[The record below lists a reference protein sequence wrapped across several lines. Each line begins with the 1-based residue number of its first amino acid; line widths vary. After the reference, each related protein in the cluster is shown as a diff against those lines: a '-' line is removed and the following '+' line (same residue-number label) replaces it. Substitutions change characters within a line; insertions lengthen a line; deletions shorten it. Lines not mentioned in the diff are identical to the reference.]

1 MRAMTRRKSSEGPSG
16 ARGHQDQHPPADRP
30 WDASWNAP
38 DRRKPG
44 GSHTGPGPHLQRRSD
59 DKIREEI
66 LELLT
71 NNADLD
77 ASEVELHVEG
87 GEVTLTGSVDSRDAK
102 WLTEDLVNSVT
113 GVREVNNR
121 LKVAR

>member
-1 MRAMTRRKSSEGPSG
+1 MSWAQGLNGPE
-16 ARGHQDQHPPADRP
+16 
-30 WDASWNAP
+30 
-38 DRRKPG
+38 RRKPG
-44 GSHTGPGPHLQRRSD
+44 GSQIGPGIQFHRRSD

-66 LELLT
+66 WELLS
-71 NNADLD
+71 NHADLD

-87 GEVTLTGSVDSRDAK
+87 GEVTLSGTVDSRDAK
-102 WLTEDLVNSVT
+102 WLAEDLVTSVS

>member
-1 MRAMTRRKSSEGPSG
+1 MTWGEGRSGSE
-16 ARGHQDQHPPADRP
+16 
-30 WDASWNAP
+30 
-38 DRRKPG
+38 RRKPG
-44 GSHTGPGPHLQRRSD
+44 GSHTGPRPQFQRRSD
-59 DKIREEI
+59 DKIYEEI
-66 LELLT
+66 MELLT

-77 ASEVELHVEG
+77 ATEVELHVES
-87 GEVTLTGSVDSRDAK
+87 GEVTLTGTVDSRDAK

>member
-1 MRAMTRRKSSEGPSG
+1 MTWGEGQSG
-16 ARGHQDQHPPADRP
+16 
-30 WDASWNAP
+30 S

-44 GSHTGPGPHLQRRSD
+44 GSQTGQRAQFNRRSD
-59 DKIREEI
+59 DKIHEEI
-66 LELLT
+66 WELLT

-87 GEVTLTGSVDSRDAK
+87 GEVTLTGTVDSRDAK
-102 WLTEDLVNSVT
+102 WLTEDLVNMVA

-121 LKVAR
+121 LKIAR

>member
-1 MRAMTRRKSSEGPSG
+1 MTRRKNASGPSG
-16 ARGHQDQHPPADRP
+16 AGRNESYDLADDKAAGQARSGADRRIP
-30 WDASWNAP
+30 GAAYTGSGP
-38 DRRKPG
+38 RPHRR
-44 GSHTGPGPHLQRRSD
+44 TD
-59 DKIREEI
+59 DKIRDDI

-87 GEVTLTGSVDSRDAK
+87 GEVTLTGTVESRDAR
-102 WLTEDLVNSVT
+102 WLTEDLVSSVS
-113 GVREVNNR
+113 GVREVFNR

>member
-1 MRAMTRRKSSEGPSG
+1 MTWVQGREPE
-16 ARGHQDQHPPADRP
+16 
-30 WDASWNAP
+30 
-38 DRRKPG
+38 RRKPG
-44 GSHTGPGPHLQRRSD
+44 GSQRSQFQRRSD

-66 LELLT
+66 WELLI

-77 ASEVELHVEG
+77 ASEVELHVES
-87 GEVTLTGSVDSRDAK
+87 GEVTLTGTVDSRDAK
-102 WLTEDLVNSVT
+102 WLTEDLVTSVS